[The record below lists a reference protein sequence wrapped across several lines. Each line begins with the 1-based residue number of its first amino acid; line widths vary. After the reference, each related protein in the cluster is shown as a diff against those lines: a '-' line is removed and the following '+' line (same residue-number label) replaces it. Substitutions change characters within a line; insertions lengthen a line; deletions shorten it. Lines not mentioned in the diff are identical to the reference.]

1 MEDTPEDRK
10 PYFDSPLHYAA
21 DQKRFDIFDI
31 VVKTPLENINIE
43 NCHSGN
49 SLRGH
54 HASILGEA
62 CEKGQLDVIRYFI
75 NLKVQGSKKI
85 DFNSHLRYSLFHAA
99 CLSEHSDVVK
109 LFLKY
114 ADDLQ
119 MDLNSDRGNGG
130 HRPFGKTVLFG
141 RSFEVLEMLLE
152 ADRIEVNASD
162 NQGSTALINIYGGSD
177 YHGLFSHN
185 RDEETVL
192 QIIDLLQES
201 PRIDVN
207 LVDNK
212 GRTAFHFACQHGHSR
227 KDGRRAEMFLKMAKE
242 RGDID
247 VNPRNKKG
255 RTPLHHAFRFG
266 EFYENVK

>member
-1 MEDTPEDRK
+1 
-10 PYFDSPLHYAA
+10 
-21 DQKRFDIFDI
+21 
-31 VVKTPLENINIE
+31 
-43 NCHSGN
+43 
-49 SLRGH
+49 
-54 HASILGEA
+54 
-62 CEKGQLDVIRYFI
+62 
-75 NLKVQGSKKI
+75 
-85 DFNSHLRYSLFHAA
+85 
-99 CLSEHSDVVK
+99 
-109 LFLKY
+109 
-114 ADDLQ
+114 

-152 ADRIEVNASD
+152 DDRIEVNASD

-266 EFYENVK
+266 EFYENVKPPFTLNKFSATIEVILKYVKILGIDLNAIDYEGKTPLHFLYSSRKKHLVSQFLEAAENEYGISFDVNIVDRYGRTPIQYANEN